1 MEIFDKKVKQ
11 IKNKRIPLAI
21 FVLIIAF
28 MIFIYAIIQF
38 IPKDIE
44 YVEFNKHEKEG
55 SYARTIV
62 YYLMGP
68 IVQVKNPNDGSMSG
82 YYVAV
87 GKEKNL
93 FIIRLNME
101 NIEIPILGKD
111 IEKDAIDL
119 LEGREVVGNVKL
131 SSSSLKSALNISLN
145 TIFNEEI
152 ANNSSY
158 EKVFGAYYLDTI
170 EEVENNAIKLLI
182 VSAFFAI
189 IGALYI
195 LINKR
200 IKTNVDINIE
210 QLKLKGKLDEV
221 INEFESGQLINYK
234 KLKVSLST
242 NYIFSYSVGLDIIDI
257 RDIKEVSTSKKT
269 FGSYDK
275 NKYIIITTKDNIEY
289 YIAPIH
295 KKRQKFIFN
304 ELLTKIKSTIQ

>member
-44 YVEFNKHEKEG
+44 YVEFNKHEKAG

-111 IEKDAIDL
+111 IEKDAIDS

>member
-111 IEKDAIDL
+111 IEKDAIDS

>member
-44 YVEFNKHEKEG
+44 YVEFNKHEKAG

-111 IEKDAIDL
+111 IEKDAIDS

-152 ANNSSY
+152 ANNSNY